1 MLLMKTWHRA
11 ALIVVCVG
19 LPVAFLAW
27 LGVRDPGI
35 NFLSRDARAEW
46 ILFPSAVQARAHS
59 IVSLD
64 TLFRRAFTLDTRPR
78 TAQLNVRAAKRIDLK
93 INGVQ
98 VPLGAKSNWK
108 NISTVDVLALLRVG
122 TNTID
127 ARVFNADAPPAL
139 WLSLCT
145 DHVTLRSDQTW
156 EASFTG
162 SAWCWQPYRWRANF
176 RFRRKGLANL
186 AGFRRDRSQY
196 LVSRRLLVKSFA
208 QGWRDDL
215 SGIIALASMCSAP
228 RRRQHLDMP
237 ILEQCRT
244 LTVACRFRFAIAP

>member
-1 MLLMKTWHRA
+1 MLFIKTWHRA

-78 TAQLNVRAAKRIDLK
+78 MARLNVRAAKRIDLK

-145 DHVTLRSDQTW
+145 DRVALRSDQTW

-162 SAWCWQPYRWRANF
+162 SAW
-176 RFRRKGLANL
+176 
-186 AGFRRDRSQY
+186 RSA
-196 LVSRRLLVKSFA
+196 VPA
-208 QGWRDDL
+208 
-215 SGIIALASMCSAP
+215 SAP
-228 RRRQHLDMP
+228 RLPRAGNLIGGEQTFDSAAKVWP
-237 ILEQCRT
+237 IWLAFGGIAHRSLRGERT
-244 LTVACRFRFAIAP
+244 AGS